1 MSFYRSDT
9 VAHYTLVI
17 PRESAWDIMN
27 KLGTHLLTLGQT
39 KLIHIIPNS
48 APLLSK
54 PFFTQVKRCD
64 ENILKIETLEK
75 ILY

>member
-9 VAHYTLVI
+9 IGHYTLVI

-27 KLGTHLLTLGQT
+27 KLGNENANVGQT
-39 KLIHIIPNS
+39 KLVHIVPNS
-48 APLLSK
+48 TPLLSK

-64 ENILKIETLEK
+64 
-75 ILY
+75 